1 MKMNKKLTSF
11 CKILA
16 FTVVMTNCSLT
27 QTVLAAPK
35 EISVTKE
42 EYNVP
47 VEEAP
52 VGMNAED
59 IYAKFNRSNMDVDK
73 YQLWFF
79 DDYDSQAAL
88 EDALKKSGDNID
100 NYEKLAMDVLL
111 YEEDSSDGEYYP
123 VTQNYPMTVII
134 PVPSEFEGMER
145 DLKLLMVNKSGKT
158 EEVSKELVA
167 IDSIPYFQ
175 FTITQFTKYAFV
187 INTDTYEKYLYG
199 EFEDLEEDPDEDLE
213 EDPDPTP
220 TPTKAPTPTPTKAPT
235 PTPTK
240 APTPTPT
247 KAPAPTPT
255 KMPAPTPTKAPSNTK
270 TPTKTPSKPST
281 PNKDKTPQTGDS
293 YYPARAAGI
302 SIFAGAGLV
311 LIIKYLKKK

>member
-123 VTQNYPMTVII
+123 VTQNYPMTVIM

-145 DLKLLMVNKSGKT
+145 DLKLLMVNKSGKGLL
-158 EEVSKELVA
+158 SELELGLLLGLELELLLESEL
-167 IDSIPYFQ
+167 DPDLPLNLHLDLPLNLRLDLRLDLQ
-175 FTITQFTKYAFV
+175 THH
-187 INTDTYEKYLYG
+187 INIFHMYLY
-199 EFEDLEEDPDEDLE
+199 
-213 EDPDPTP
+213 
-220 TPTKAPTPTPTKAPT
+220 
-235 PTPTK
+235 
-240 APTPTPT
+240 
-247 KAPAPTPT
+247 
-255 KMPAPTPTKAPSNTK
+255 
-270 TPTKTPSKPST
+270 
-281 PNKDKTPQTGDS
+281 
-293 YYPARAAGI
+293 
-302 SIFAGAGLV
+302 
-311 LIIKYLKKK
+311 